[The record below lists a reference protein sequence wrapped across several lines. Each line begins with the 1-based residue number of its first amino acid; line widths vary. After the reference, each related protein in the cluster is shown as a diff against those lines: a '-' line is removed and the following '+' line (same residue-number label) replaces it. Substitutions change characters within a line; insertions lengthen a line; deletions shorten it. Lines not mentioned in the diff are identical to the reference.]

1 MSGDDQKPAA
11 SSWRDVYDLV
21 RDTRADLMVAVGNVD
36 TKVTELAE
44 RVVIIEA
51 DRRDEKVARETEAA
65 LAAARDAAAVKRAG
79 KVAAI
84 VGAGRATIALII
96 SIASFVLVWVK
107 A

>member
-44 RVVIIEA
+44 RVTGIEQ
-51 DRRDEKVARETEAA
+51 DRRDEKVARETETM
-65 LAAARDAAAVKRAG
+65 LAAARDAAAAKRAG
-79 KVAAI
+79 KVATI
-84 VGAGRATIALII
+84 FGAGRATIALII
-96 SIASFVLVWVK
+96 SIASFLLVLVK
-107 A
+107 S